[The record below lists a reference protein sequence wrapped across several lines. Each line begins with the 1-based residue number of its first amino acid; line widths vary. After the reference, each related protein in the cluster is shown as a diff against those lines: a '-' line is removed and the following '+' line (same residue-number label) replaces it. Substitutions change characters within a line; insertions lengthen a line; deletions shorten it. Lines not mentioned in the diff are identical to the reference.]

1 MLWPGS
7 IKSFEKDY
15 KYLIVKFSGLQ
26 QEQQQQQQQ
35 VFPTVKLLNSAVS
48 GH

>member
-26 QEQQQQQQQ
+26 QEQQQQQQ
-35 VFPTVKLLNSAVS
+35 VFPIVKLLNSAVS